1 MTRPSVQQRK
11 RQISL
16 AIVLAGL
23 FCQLAS
29 QAVAAGDLPT
39 INERFGLTGSSGQR
53 GELGTDIARLQNA
66 SGYVGLAF
74 GAPAANSGEL
84 GAVARWQ
91 DTGAGWTEGAT
102 PTISPSANIGD
113 RFGAALASLG
123 DRLLVAES
131 SPPELH
137 VYQVQGAIGSTT
149 LQQSLSLQ
157 VLGTPGQ
164 RGAVSLAAFSDYLAV
179 GTLRSNNDSGS
190 VELFRLQGGQWVPTT
205 QVLLEPGAGAANA
218 AFGHAMAM
226 TEDRL
231 FVGTPY
237 FSPVFGEVNSGVIWQ
252 YSRPQSGTNWTLS
265 FGFSLADLSLPTEQ
279 PAQLGYSLAAEG
291 NLLVA
296 GAPGLR
302 LTAAG
307 PEIGAVLIYERD
319 AVTSNWILRDFVAN
333 PDPEP
338 NARFGESVAIQA
350 GEILVGAP
358 GSAAGDGRAYVLRR
372 VDENEWAATFALS
385 SRSVGLHDYARSVEF
400 AADGSYVVGAPAFGA
415 LGAVYI
421 HRRPEIFADRFE

>member
-1 MTRPSVQQRK
+1 MTGACVQQQK
-11 RQISL
+11 RRIPFVT
-16 AIVLAGL
+16 VLAGL
-23 FCQLAS
+23 SCQLAS
-29 QAVAAGDLPT
+29 QIVAAGALPT

-53 GELGTDIARLQNA
+53 GELGADITRLQNA
-66 SGYVGLAF
+66 AGYAGLAF
-74 GAPAANSGEL
+74 GAPAASSGEL

-91 DTGAGWTEGAT
+91 DTGAGWSEGAT

-113 RFGAALASLG
+113 RFGASLASLG
-123 DRLLVAES
+123 DRLFVAES

-137 VYQVQGAIGSTT
+137 VYEVQGAIGSTT
-149 LQQSLSLQ
+149 LQQSLALQ

-164 RGAVSLAAFSDYLAV
+164 RGSVSLAAFSDYLAV

-190 VELFRLQGGQWVPTT
+190 VELFRLQGGQWVPTS
-205 QVLLEPGAGAANA
+205 QVLLEPGAGPADA

-237 FSPVFGEVNSGVIWQ
+237 FSPVSGEVISGAIWQ

-265 FGFSLADLSLPTEQ
+265 FAFNLSDLSLPAEQ

-319 AVTSNWILRDFVAN
+319 AATNNWVLRDFVAN
-333 PDPEP
+333 PDAEP
-338 NARFGESVAIQA
+338 DARFGESVAIRA

-372 VDENEWAATFALS
+372 VGESEWAATFALS
-385 SRSVGLHDYARSVEF
+385 SQSVGLHDYARSVEF
-400 AADGSYVVGAPAFGA
+400 AADGSYVVGAPDFGA
-415 LGAVYI
+415 VGAVYI
-421 HRRPEIFADRFE
+421 HLRPELFEDGFE